1 MCIFCFDCEPCSCGC
16 RKRIFFKS
24 TWSVLSKPTPTTTKS
39 HSSDSDSE
47 LRRKTWWPMPSL
59 TLLRWGGGA
68 MCELNL
74 FLSHTD
80 TKSRHGT
87 RYKHRFLCWQRFSS
101 DFQSISSLTHHYRPR
116 SDRPGFAFDQTE
128 RTILSLGKYYTINM
142 KFTLTIIAQLLLA
155 SAVAGFSTSSSFAGS
170 SVGVSTANNG
180 AMTMEYIRK

>member
-1 MCIFCFDCEPCSCGC
+1 MLLWLSKEN
-16 RKRIFFKS
+16 FFKS

-116 SDRPGFAFDQTE
+116 SDRPGSAFDQTG